1 MQRKKMEEIVKNIF
15 FPEIIKSLFTEFV
28 DSLSWWD
35 KINITVLIPTKGIV
49 ICIPSLNH
57 VHEIAGFGRLFW
69 ICNLKRE

>member
-35 KINITVLIPTKGIV
+35 KINIAVLI
-49 ICIPSLNH
+49 L
-57 VHEIAGFGRLFW
+57 EA
-69 ICNLKRE
+69 